1 MASVELKNVS
11 KTFRQ
16 KNAEDVHAIHDLN
29 LTIADKELLVL
40 VGPSGCGKTTTLRL
54 IAGLEEI
61 SSGNIS
67 INGTPMNKVPPQDRN
82 IAMVFQR
89 DALYP
94 HMTVFENMAFGLK
107 LRRVSQSEILSR
119 VHATAELLSIA
130 PLLDRHPRALSGGER
145 QRAALGR
152 ALVREPNVMLLD
164 EPLSQLDR
172 PLRAQLRREISK
184 LHAQLGLT
192 MLYVTHD
199 QSEALA
205 LTSCRQNPAGAFEN
219 PSPSSTPS
227 TRMAL
232 MRAGSIEQ
240 AGDSQTLLNQ
250 PASEFVASFFKAD

>member
-11 KTFRQ
+11 KIFRQ
-16 KNAEDVHAIHDLN
+16 KRGGDVHAVRDLH
-29 LTIADKELLVL
+29 LTIADKEMVVFL
-40 VGPSGCGKTTTLRL
+40 GPSGCGKTTALRL
-54 IAGLEEI
+54 IAGLEEV
-61 SSGNIS
+61 SSGTIS
-67 INGTPMNKVPPQDRN
+67 INGTPMNKVPPQDRE

-107 LRRVSQSEILSR
+107 LRRVAKSEIRAR
-119 VHATAELLSIA
+119 VNSTAELLGIA
-130 PLLDRHPRALSGGER
+130 PLLDRYPRALSGGER

-152 ALVREPNVMLLD
+152 ALVRKPKVLLLD

-172 PLRAQLRREISK
+172 PLRAQLRKEISR

-205 LTSCRQNPAGAFEN
+205 LTTCRPHPAGVSQNADVA
-219 PSPSSTPS
+219 PIPQ
-227 TRMAL
+227 TRLAL
-232 MRAGSIEQ
+232 MRAGSLEQ
-240 AGDSQTLLNQ
+240 VGASRTLLEH
-250 PASEFVASFFKAD
+250 PANDFVASFFRPE

>member
-1 MASVELKNVS
+1 MARVELKNVS

-16 KNAEDVHAIHDLN
+16 KQSGDVHAVRDLN
-29 LTIADKELLVL
+29 LTIADKELVVL
-40 VGPSGCGKTTTLRL
+40 LGPSGCGKTTTLRL
-54 IAGLEEI
+54 IAGLEEV

-67 INGTPMNKVPPQDRN
+67 INDAPMNKVPPQDRDV
-82 IAMVFQR
+82 AMVFQR

-107 LRRVSQSEILSR
+107 LRRIAKPEIRSR
-119 VHATAELLSIA
+119 VNSTAEMLGIA
-130 PLLDRHPRALSGGER
+130 PLLDRYPRALSGGER

-152 ALVREPNVMLLD
+152 ALARKPNLLLLD

-172 PLRAQLRREISK
+172 PLRAQLRKEISR

-205 LTSCRQNPAGAFEN
+205 LTACRQHPAGVSQN
-219 PSPSSTPS
+219 PVSTSTPS
-227 TRMAL
+227 TRLAL
-232 MRAGSIEQ
+232 MRLGSIEQ
-240 AGDSQTLLNQ
+240 VGDSQTLLKH
-250 PASEFVASFFKAD
+250 PANAFVADFFGAE

>member
-16 KNAEDVHAIHDLN
+16 KKGENVHAVRDLN
-29 LTIADKELLVL
+29 LTISDKELVVL
-40 VGPSGCGKTTTLRL
+40 LGPSGCGKTTTLRL

-61 SSGNIS
+61 SSGTIL
-67 INGTPMNKVPPQDRN
+67 INGTTVNQIPPHDRD

-94 HMTVFENMAFGLK
+94 HMTVFENMSFGLK
-107 LRRVSQSEILSR
+107 LRRVAKSEIR
-119 VHATAELLSIA
+119 VRVNSTAEMLGIA
-130 PLLDRHPRALSGGER
+130 PLLDRYPRALSGGER

-152 ALVREPNVMLLD
+152 ALVRKPKVLLLD

-172 PLRAQLRREISK
+172 PLRAQLRKEISR

-205 LTSCRQNPAGAFEN
+205 MTTCRQHPAGIPQSADIA
-219 PSPSSTPS
+219 PKPS
-227 TRMAL
+227 TRLAL

-240 AGDSQTLLNQ
+240 VADAQTLLEH
-250 PASEFVASFFKAD
+250 PANDFVASFFSPE